1 MEDPILAVTDGQN
14 LQNITLRL
22 SKEEAATCLSRLM
35 SYTGPARATWPLITA
50 LGQVVFADR
59 IGPLPRSLGVIKFD
73 VDTES
78 LGQKLEE
85 LRSDRETQPAS
96 FVPESDEPNEDPF
109 RHYVKTQEAKDEAV
123 GSPAEPAE
131 ESASQIS
138 SPETPDTSKTE
149 ASGPGHLVRLSEAKA
164 LVAVNHITKSAALA
178 CEEAAMTPEDYALLK
193 LWLKRSF
200 DCTTNALGRNSGV
213 SVEQLKER
221 IRAQSVSG
229 TLIIENN
236 GLSPTV
242 LTKGKAAPTVKPID
256 LSSAGQ
262 DDEPKVET
270 SIPQVLLPG
279 RALEVCRSRKATG
292 VLESRLLEA
301 FIQSGQ
307 KVQTF
312 IAGLDRLQGMVVVP

>member
-22 SKEEAATCLSRLM
+22 SKEEAETCLSRLM
-35 SYTGPARATWPLITA
+35 GFTGPARPTWPLITA

-59 IGPLPRSLGVIKFD
+59 IGLQPRSFGVIKFD
-73 VDTES
+73 LDTES
-78 LGQKLEE
+78 LRQKLEE
-85 LRSDRETQPAS
+85 LRSGRESQPAP

-109 RHYVKTQEAKDEAV
+109 RHYVKTHEANGEAV
-123 GSPAEPAE
+123 GSPTEPSE
-131 ESASQIS
+131 ESALRTN
-138 SPETPDTSKTE
+138 SPEIPDSSKLD

-164 LVAVNHITKSAALA
+164 LIAVNHITKSAALA
-178 CEEAAMTPEDYALLK
+178 CEEAAMTHEDYALLK

-200 DCTTNALGRNSGV
+200 DCTTNALGRSSGV

-221 IRAQSVSG
+221 IRAQSVAG

-256 LSSAGQ
+256 LAAAGQ
-262 DDEPKVET
+262 DDEKADPPKVR
-270 SIPQVLLPG
+270 QVLSPG
-279 RALEVCRSRKATG
+279 RAAEICRSRKAIGT
-292 VLESRLLEA
+292 LENRLLEA

-307 KVQTF
+307 KVDTF
-312 IAGLDRLQGMVVVP
+312 VSGLESVLGMVVVP

>member
-22 SKEEAATCLSRLM
+22 SKEEAETCLSRLM
-35 SYTGPARATWPLITA
+35 GYTGPVRQTWPLITA
-50 LGQVVFADR
+50 LGQVVYADR
-59 IGPLPRSLGVIKFD
+59 VGPQSIPLPTIELA

-78 LGQKLEE
+78 LRQKLEE
-85 LRSDRETQPAS
+85 LRSGRETQPAP

-109 RHYVKTQEAKDEAV
+109 RHYVKAHEAKDEAV
-123 GSPAEPAE
+123 GSPTEPAE
-131 ESASQIS
+131 ESAFPDS
-138 SPETPDTSKTE
+138 SKSN
-149 ASGPGHLVRLSEAKA
+149 ASGPGNLVRLSEAKA

-178 CEEAAMTPEDYALLK
+178 CEEAAMTQEDYALLK

-200 DCTTNALGRNSGV
+200 DCTTSALGRSSGV

-221 IRAQSVSG
+221 IRAQSVAG

-242 LTKGKAAPTVKPID
+242 LTKGKAAPTVQPID
-256 LSSAGQ
+256 LASAGQ
-262 DDEPKVET
+262 DDEKADPPKVR
-270 SIPQVLLPG
+270 QVLSPG
-279 RALEVCRSRKATG
+279 RAAEICRSRKAIGT
-292 VLESRLLEA
+292 LENRLLEA

-307 KVQTF
+307 KVDTF
-312 IAGLDRLQGMVVVP
+312 VSGLESVLGMVVVP